1 MSEMKKYLKTIKFEK
16 YLDLLVTKLY
26 GKRVLIYGAGLLFET
41 AFKNYNFKGLNIIG
55 ISDKKFEDKIFN
67 MLLHPEEKPIPKDL
81 NKAELLVFKTKRFIK
96 RAKQSKEYTGESYFK
111 TFARTFINK
120 MCDPASLFKRI

>member
-1 MSEMKKYLKTIKFEK
+1 MPE
-16 YLDLLVTKLY
+16 
-26 GKRVLIYGAGLLFET
+26 
-41 AFKNYNFKGLNIIG
+41 
-55 ISDKKFEDKIFN
+55 DKKFEDKIFN

>member
-55 ISDKKFEDKIFN
+55 ISDKKFEDKN
-67 MLLHPEEKPIPKDL
+67 SPEKFYDIKTYTRE
-81 NKAELLVFKTKRFIK
+81 FKLMSENLFYDKKFITK
-96 RAKQSKEYTGESYFK
+96 S
-111 TFARTFINK
+111 
-120 MCDPASLFKRI
+120 